1 MGEKILKRKDLI
13 YPELSYKIIGCA
25 FDVYNSLGG
34 GHHEKYYQRALA
46 EAFTR
51 EKLKFQ
57 QQISLPLKYKEKI
70 VGRNFLDFLVENKI
84 VVEIKKGN
92 RFSKRHIDQ
101 VIEYLKAS
109 NLKLAILINFGT
121 QGVTFKRIVNFSAE
135 IRE

>member
-1 MGEKILKRKDLI
+1 
-13 YPELSYKIIGCA
+13 
-25 FDVYNSLGG
+25 
-34 GHHEKYYQRALA
+34 
-46 EAFTR
+46 
-51 EKLKFQ
+51 
-57 QQISLPLKYKEKI
+57 
-70 VGRNFLDFLVENKI
+70 LDFLVENKI

-135 IRE
+135 IRK